1 VPRPLVPSRAP
12 RSNYISY
19 EYTETAF
26 KDKMG
31 AFVGSTFGELASWTA
46 FSKYSRLLSATGG
59 ATLPLSGSA
68 EGAGRP
74 SGVPAGSRC
83 EHAHGCTALVPGGWL
98 CYLWHTHTNTNTNT
112 NSNTEHFIHCLTPWV
127 QSDKCKC
134 K

>member
-1 VPRPLVPSRAP
+1 MVPSRAP

-31 AFVGSTFGELASWTA
+31 AFVGSTFGELAGWTA

-59 ATLPLSGSA
+59 VTLPLPGSA
-68 EGAGRP
+68 EGAGRATP

-83 EHAHGCTALVPGGWL
+83 EHAHGCTALVPGTCL
-98 CYLWHTHTNTNTNT
+98 YPLWHTHKHKALHALPDAVGAIRCTLYLYT
-112 NSNTEHFIHCLTPWV
+112 HLV
-127 QSDKCKC
+127 A
-134 K
+134 